1 MKEIITAH
9 RAWLRNERGGRRAD
23 LSLKVLRDLN
33 LKGLNLPKAKLTGIQ
48 LINCDLSGA
57 NLRES
62 DLFAANLAGSRF
74 IGADCRDCDF
84 RGAALQGADFS
95 EAKLSG
101 TDFREGSLLVSSGG
115 SVEPPKRE
123 TWKSDKTDTAMNRAD
138 LTGAKLRNSIVRK
151 ADFSGAVLRNADLS
165 GANFNGSTLK
175 DVDLRGA
182 NLANC
187 DLSGTQLNRA
197 VVEGAFLDGVVLT
210 DANVHGV
217 NLNNAIYNSLDT
229 SVTISVDDSAETQAL
244 IGEMIVA
251 HESWVTSSGARRP
264 ARGFLQ
270 RRSLGPRFLRPQP
283 ARRPVRRFAPAL
295 GQVPSRD
302 RGSGGFLPLRPDRRQ
317 FRRRLAARR
326 QLHRRHAAA
335 HRLQQVRPRDRDRG
349 AGRRQDARMA
359 AALQRLQARGNQFQG
374 REGDSHHRDQCG
386 HRRRSSP
393 TTLS

>member
-1 MKEIITAH
+1 
-9 RAWLRNERGGRRAD
+9 
-23 LSLKVLRDLN
+23 
-33 LKGLNLPKAKLTGIQ
+33 
-48 LINCDLSGA
+48 
-57 NLRES
+57 
-62 DLFAANLAGSRF
+62 
-74 IGADCRDCDF
+74 
-84 RGAALQGADFS
+84 
-95 EAKLSG
+95 
-101 TDFREGSLLVSSGG
+101 
-115 SVEPPKRE
+115 
-123 TWKSDKTDTAMNRAD
+123 MNRAD

-217 NLNNAIYNSLDT
+217 DLKNAIYNSLDT

-251 HESWVTSSGARRP
+251 HESWVTSSGLEGQRADFSNADLSGLDFSGRNLRGALFADSRLRSAKFHRAIVDLGDFSRCDLTGASFGAASLRGANFTSATLRRTD
-264 ARGFLQ
+264 F
-270 RRSLGPRFLRPQP
+270 SKC
-283 ARRPVRRFAPAL
+283 
-295 GQVPSRD
+295 
-302 RGSGGFLPLRPDRRQ
+302 
-317 FRRRLAARR
+317 
-326 QLHRRHAAA
+326 
-335 HRLQQVRPRDRDRG
+335 RPRDRDRG

-374 REGDSHHRDQCG
+374 REGDPHHRDQCG
-386 HRRRSSP
+386 HEEDHRRRRIPEVAGRRRDGVAQRRHFRQSRYVSLVIASCLGTRTHELAAMRHSLARSNSWMVGAEP
-393 TTLS
+393 MHDHDERGRRSESAT